1 MKGVIYKNSGFSLID
16 VIAGTLVSLIF
27 MNICFGMM
35 SYQYESVRQ
44 VRALFI
50 QNVVLLQLRSSVS
63 AETLASS
70 ALDPDNRYLKNC
82 LHGVDGVK
90 CSSTELYPVK
100 IHNLSQ
106 ISGFPIDPVGY
117 DLGSQVCKLGS
128 SRNCLFKLSTQFR
141 VQCAEEPDNPLVPV
155 ETCSDKG
162 PGLVE
167 IFYKFE
173 VQADSS
179 RIVGLA
185 PVTGSIILRL

>member
-1 MKGVIYKNSGFSLID
+1 MKDIIYKNSGFSLID

-27 MNICFGMM
+27 MNICFGMI
-35 SYQYESVRQ
+35 SYQYESGRQ

-50 QNVVLLQLRSSVS
+50 QNVVLAQLRSSVS
-63 AETLASS
+63 ADSLVNSAS
-70 ALDPDNRYLKNC
+70 DPDNSYLKNC
-82 LHGVDGVK
+82 LYGVDGAK
-90 CSSTELYPVK
+90 CSGAELYPVK

-106 ISGFPIDPVGY
+106 ISGFPNDPVGY
-117 DLGSQVCKLGS
+117 DLGSQVCKVGS

-141 VQCAEEPDNPLVPV
+141 VQCAEEPNNPLVPV

-162 PGLVE
+162 PGLIE

-173 VQADSS
+173 VQSDSI
-179 RIVGLA
+179 RNVGLA